1 MITEYLNAEFDEM
14 TADVGQE
21 LKDTARR
28 IYVRSLQIFLVFA
41 ALEIICVVAIGAS
54 ADDTDITPFGWFV
67 AAAVAVLIEFFIL
80 QGIRHIATLKLYAKG
95 EMVHLLKNN
104 GVGEEKRKAVY
115 SPMPDTQTKVEN
127 NAVPV
132 TEVWECAFC
141 GSKNADNF
149 CARCGKSKEE
159 SQEARESWVCSKCNT
174 LNSLK
179 YSQCKN
185 CAALRNSTD
194 AAAWENTTKTLIA
207 DTWKCDNCGARNS
220 NNYGQCKKCG
230 TYRA

>member
-14 TADVGQE
+14 TTDVGQE

-28 IYVRSLQIFLVFA
+28 IYVRSLQIFLALA
-41 ALEIICVVAIGAS
+41 ALEIICVVAIGSS
-54 ADDTDITPFGWFV
+54 ADDTDVTPFGWFV
-67 AAAVAVLIEFFIL
+67 AAAVAVLVEFFVL
-80 QGIRHIATLKLYAKG
+80 QGVRHIVALKLYAKG

-104 GVGEEKRKAVY
+104 GVEDKKDSAYFRAHDV
-115 SPMPDTQTKVEN
+115 QTEAEVNE
-127 NAVPV
+127 VPV
-132 TEVWECAFC
+132 ADAWECAFC

-159 SQEARESWVCSKCNT
+159 SQEASESWVCGKCNT

-185 CAALRNSTD
+185 CAALRNGTD
-194 AAAWENTTKTLIA
+194 AALWENVTRTSIA